1 MLIIFDWD
9 GTIVDSRGHIV
20 KAMQMAINELNWPS
34 RSDDQC
40 AQMIGLGLTQTAL
53 SLYPGISSQDCDR
66 FAKSY
71 SAFFVELKSKVGGTA
86 YFPTVLDTLK
96 VLTDAGYQ
104 LAIATGKS
112 RRGLNQALEQD
123 DLHKFFMITKTA
135 DEAFSKPNPTM
146 LTEILDET
154 NTIVSEAIMVGDTT
168 YDMQMAHSI
177 GMHRIA
183 VTYGM
188 HSIDQ
193 MSPYS
198 PFAFIDR
205 MSDIIS
211 CINLIEKS

>member
-9 GTIVDSRGHIV
+9 GTIVDSR
-20 KAMQMAINELNWPS
+20 AISSKPCKWPLHELNWPS

-53 SLYPGISSQDCDR
+53 SLYPGILLAEIVIGLQ
-66 FAKSY
+66 KSY

-123 DLHKFFMITKTA
+123 DLYKYFMITKTA
-135 DEAFSKPNPTM
+135 DEVFFKTKPCH
-146 LTEILDET
+146 
-154 NTIVSEAIMVGDTT
+154 
-168 YDMQMAHSI
+168 AH
-177 GMHRIA
+177 
-183 VTYGM
+183 
-188 HSIDQ
+188 
-193 MSPYS
+193 
-198 PFAFIDR
+198 
-205 MSDIIS
+205 
-211 CINLIEKS
+211 